1 MALAEQALNTSTA
14 ERTMALARNNIN
26 MSDINKT
33 SKGDILYATVK
44 AGLGTIPILGS
55 AATELF
61 GLVVTPPLDKR
72 RQEWMNEVAEK
83 IKALEENNQITFK
96 SLSQNDQFLDTIIT
110 ATSFAIKTS
119 EQEKIIALK
128 NAVINTALNESPDKT
143 KSQIFLNLVDTFT
156 VWHIKILDFFDNPKL
171 WFEKSGQTPPN
182 LMMGSMFSVLKKA
195 FPMLVGQDELVDVIW
210 NDLHDAGFHQSSGL
224 KTTMTGDGILAER
237 TSQLGKE
244 FMHFISEH

>member
-1 MALAEQALNTSTA
+1 MRKTL
-14 ERTMALARNNIN
+14 TMT
-26 MSDINKT
+26 DINKT
-33 SKGDILYATVK
+33 SKGDIVYAAVK
-44 AGLGTIPILGS
+44 AGLGSIPILGS

-83 IKALEENNQITFK
+83 LKALEEDNKIDFG
-96 SLSQNDQFLDTIIT
+96 SLAKNDQFLDTIIQ

-119 EQEKIIALK
+119 EQEKITALK

-156 VWHIKILDFFDNPKL
+156 VWHIKVLDFFDNPKL
-171 WFEKSGQTPPN
+171 WFAKAGQVPPN
-182 LMMGSMFSVLKKA
+182 LMVGSMFSVLKTA
-195 FPMLVGQDELVDVIW
+195 FPLLAGQDELVDVIW

-224 KTTMTGDGILAER
+224 RTTMTGDGTLAER

-244 FMHFISEH
+244 FIHFISEH